1 MDPTTA
7 IFFII
12 ILFLSI
18 VIHEYAHAY
27 VAYSLGDPTAK
38 YAGRLTLDPIPHIDF
53 FGTILLPMFLILSG
67 SPFLFGW
74 AKPVPINPHNFKD
87 QEYGQAK
94 VAIAGPAANLF
105 LALIFGLLIRI
116 TVANEALY
124 FLMPLIPL
132 FVAIVLINIL
142 LALFNLLPIPPLDG
156 SHILFTFLPDSAQNI
171 KVFLQKYG
179 FFLLLGFIIFG
190 GFRFLFPLIMIL
202 FYIITGTTF

>member
-38 YAGRLTLDPIPHIDF
+38 YAGRLTLNPIPHIDF
-53 FGTILLPMFLILSG
+53 FGTILLPMLLILSS

-74 AKPVPINPHNFKD
+74 AKPVPINPYNFKD
-87 QEYGQAK
+87 QKYGQAK

-105 LALIFGLLIRI
+105 LALIFGLLIRFTI
-116 TVANEALY
+116 ANEALY

-132 FVAIVLINIL
+132 FGAIVIINIL
-142 LALFNLLPIPPLDG
+142 LALFNLLPFPPLDG

>member
-38 YAGRLTLDPIPHIDF
+38 YAGRLTLNPIPHIDF
-53 FGTILLPMFLILSG
+53 FGTILLPMLLILSS

-74 AKPVPINPHNFKD
+74 AKPVPINPYNFKD
-87 QEYGQAK
+87 QKYGQAK

-132 FVAIVLINIL
+132 FVAIVFINIL

>member
-18 VIHEYAHAY
+18 MIHEYAHAY

-74 AKPVPINPHNFKD
+74 AKPVPINPHNLKD

-116 TVANEALY
+116 TVVNEALY

-132 FVAIVLINIL
+132 FVAIVFINIL